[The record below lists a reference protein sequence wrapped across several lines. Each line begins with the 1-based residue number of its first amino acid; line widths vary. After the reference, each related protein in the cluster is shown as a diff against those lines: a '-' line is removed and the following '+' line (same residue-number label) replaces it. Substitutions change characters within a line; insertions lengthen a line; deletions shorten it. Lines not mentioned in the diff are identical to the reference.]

1 MARSPVEIR
10 SSRSTNTT
18 PVNFKTVFIEPST
31 VSPESTDPRL
41 APKLDLTII
50 VPTRNEAGNVA
61 PLLARID
68 PMIDHLSA
76 EVIFVDDSTDGTPDA
91 IAAEAPN
98 HDQPIRLIHRMSDQ
112 RTGGLGGAVL
122 EGMRAARGHWIVVM
136 DGDLQHPPELLPT
149 LFNKALDD
157 RMDLVIAS
165 RYCDDGSA
173 SSFNVVR
180 SLVSRGS
187 TLAAKA
193 MFPRRLH
200 DVDDPMTGFF
210 LIRRDAI
217 DLDALQPNGFKILLE
232 IIARTPRLRI
242 GSVPF
247 EFGERHSGE
256 SKASIREGFRF
267 LSLLLTLRMGPWLTR
282 FAHFG
287 LVGVSGLVVNTL
299 ALAFFTETVG
309 LFYMMSLLLAT
320 QASTI
325 WNFSLSEY
333 WVFKDMH
340 RNGGQVG
347 RGVMFFAMNN
357 LALLARGPIVFG
369 LTSLIGMNYLVSN
382 VISMAV
388 LLVLRYA
395 LADSLIW
402 KGNPSRNT
410 TGSSAMPIATQQQ
423 EAA

>member
-1 MARSPVEIR
+1 MARSPVEVK
-10 SSRSTNTT
+10 SRSTNTA
-18 PVNFKTVFIEPST
+18 PVSFKTVFVDPST
-31 VSPESTDPRL
+31 ISPASNDPGL
-41 APKLDLTII
+41 APKLDLTIV
-50 VPTRNEAGNVA
+50 VPTRNESGNVA

-68 PMIDHLSA
+68 PVIGHLSA
-76 EVIFVDDSTDGTPDA
+76 EVIFVDDSTDGTPDV
-91 IAAEAPN
+91 ITAEVPN
-98 HDQPIRLIHRMSDQ
+98 HVLPVRLIHRQPEQ

-149 LFNKALDD
+149 LFTKALDEH
-157 RMDLVIAS
+157 MDLVIAS

-173 SSFNVVR
+173 SSFNAIR
-180 SLVSRGS
+180 SFVSRGS
-187 TLAAKA
+187 TIAAKA

-200 DVDDPMTGFF
+200 NVDDPMTGFF

-232 IIARTPRLRI
+232 IVARTPRLRI

-267 LSLLLTLRMGPWLTR
+267 LSLLLSLRMGPWLTR
-282 FAHFG
+282 FTHFG

-320 QASTI
+320 QASTL
-325 WNFSLSEY
+325 WNFGLSEY

-340 RNGGQVG
+340 RNGGQNG
-347 RGVMFFAMNN
+347 RAVKFFAMNN
-357 LALLARGPIVFG
+357 LALLGRGPIVFG
-369 LTSLIGMNYLVSN
+369 LTSLIGMNYLLSN

-388 LLVLRYA
+388 LLVLRYI

-402 KGNPSRNT
+402 KVNT
-410 TGSSAMPIATQQQ
+410 SGSSAMPLAPQQQ
-423 EAA
+423 EAVR